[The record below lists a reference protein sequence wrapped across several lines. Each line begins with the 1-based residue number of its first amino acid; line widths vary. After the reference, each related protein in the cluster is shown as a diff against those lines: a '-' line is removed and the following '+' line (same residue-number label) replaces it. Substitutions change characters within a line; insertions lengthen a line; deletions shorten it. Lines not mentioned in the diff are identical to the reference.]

1 MKNWWLT
8 QSARINALSLRERV
22 FMFVSV
28 MVCCLAVVD
37 VVWLSPAQTA
47 HTQLMQRF
55 DKQTAELKRVRTELR
70 SSVKSVDTA
79 QPSHDE
85 LAKLQSRTDAVN
97 QAIKHALPSKAEAS
111 ALTQAVAQLLRRHE
125 SLTLENMAAM
135 PAELAFEKN
144 PQSFAPEGTVAPAEL
159 TRQRLELTVSG
170 PYPELMRYVRSL
182 ETALPYIRWAG
193 FSLKSEKQVSVL
205 TLHLFLV
212 DVQR

>member
-1 MKNWWLT
+1 MKNWWVA

-22 FMFVSV
+22 FMFFSV
-28 MVCCLAVVD
+28 LVCCLAVVD
-37 VVWLSPAQTA
+37 VVWLSPAQMT
-47 HTQLMQRF
+47 HKQLKQQF
-55 DKQTAELKRVRTELR
+55 EKQTNELKRMRSELR
-70 SSVKSVDTA
+70 S
-79 QPSHDE
+79 
-85 LAKLQSRTDAVN
+85 R
-97 QAIKHALPSKAEAS
+97 
-111 ALTQAVAQLLRRHE
+111 
-125 SLTLENMAAM
+125 
-135 PAELAFEKN
+135 
-144 PQSFAPEGTVAPAEL
+144 